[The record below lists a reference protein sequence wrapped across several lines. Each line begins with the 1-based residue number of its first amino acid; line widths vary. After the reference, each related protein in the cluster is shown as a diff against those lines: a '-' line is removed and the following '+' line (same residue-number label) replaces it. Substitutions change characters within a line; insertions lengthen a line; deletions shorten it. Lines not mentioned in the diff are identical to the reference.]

1 MGRIL
6 CLKTRMIWV
15 KWSQWSVR
23 RLLCRCIC
31 SNPVGPIILG
41 ALYQFPHASFVPFPS
56 CIDAVI
62 ASSNSLLLLLAFFP
76 SILAIRDYSIWQV
89 LWDPTINRVKAAAA
103 SISDASEH
111 SFHMPLLFFHGASP
125 FGVPN
130 GYHRHH
136 MVTLLG
142 YYMAAAGLIWF
153 TLLTCGSLY
162 ILIYYCYYNKHFQ
175 LRRSR
180 TIEYRRCHHTR
191 TSQ

>member
-1 MGRIL
+1 MYLRNL
-6 CLKTRMIWV
+6 CLKTGMIWV

-41 ALYQFPHASFVPFPS
+41 ALYQFPHASFVRSFPF
-56 CIDAVI
+56 
-62 ASSNSLLLLLAFFP
+62 LLLVHTSYIVMYTYRVTHFFLLPFASLAFFP

-103 SISDASEH
+103 ISDASEH

-130 GYHRHH
+130 GDHHH
-136 MVTLLG
+136 MATLFLQG
-142 YYMAAAGLIWF
+142 
-153 TLLTCGSLY
+153 
-162 ILIYYCYYNKHFQ
+162 
-175 LRRSR
+175 RRR
-180 TIEYRRCHHTR
+180 EF
-191 TSQ
+191 

>member
-1 MGRIL
+1 MFTHTVIFLALCRVGYFSKVKEGFDHRSVMQCRIL

-103 SISDASEH
+103 ATTAAISDASEH

-130 GYHRHH
+130 GDHRHH
-136 MVTLLG
+136 MATLLEDRG
-142 YYMAAAGLIWF
+142 GWMAR
-153 TLLTCGSLY
+153 Y
-162 ILIYYCYYNKHFQ
+162 
-175 LRRSR
+175 
-180 TIEYRRCHHTR
+180 
-191 TSQ
+191 